1 MFSGSQVLSAFPL
14 WDPYLIGFC
23 PHSVLSDYS
32 VACCCSRHFSPKG
45 WKYRSKKLS
54 LSKTVLFEK
63 EIFAKSPSLIS
74 SYISLEGIGSH
85 RSLGSQ
91 AKGNGASSAWVG
103 HIVSP
108 NKMKAL
114 LGRKK

>member
-1 MFSGSQVLSAFPL
+1 MITVWLVAAPDISVPKAGS
-14 WDPYLIGFC
+14 
-23 PHSVLSDYS
+23 
-32 VACCCSRHFSPKG
+32 
-45 WKYRSKKLS
+45 RSKKLS